1 MIYFNTGYLY
11 LKKNK
16 MKTILVPTD
25 FSANADKACQYAI
38 ALAKDL
44 KAKIILMHAF
54 ETPTSYTNVSLMTI
68 QMDYATIHN
77 LATNKLKN
85 YYKKISKTSGKVEIQ
100 LVVQQ
105 GLASARI
112 QELALEKKV
121 DLIVM
126 GTVGADVVERFLIG
140 SNTTRTIRNA
150 PCMVLAIPPKAK
162 YKGLKKM
169 VYTTDLTAENL
180 NHANALVPLAKN
192 FNAEIIF
199 LNVNN
204 QFIEY
209 DDEDFKQLKTKIK
222 HHIKYPKTSSYICT
236 ELNVVSGIDFFM
248 KNHKADCLVIYTHHR
263 TLLQSAFSYSIAKSL
278 SFHTTVPLLI
288 IHENDHIAFEQIITG
303 KSKKVVLNK
312 K

>member
-1 MIYFNTGYLY
+1 
-11 LKKNK
+11 

-54 ETPTSYTNVSLMTI
+54 ETPTSYTSVTMMTI

-77 LATNKLKN
+77 SAINKLKN
-85 YYKKISKTSGKVEIQ
+85 YYKKISKTAGKIEIQ

-112 QELALEKKV
+112 KELALEKKA

-126 GTVGADVVERFLIG
+126 GTAGAGSVERFLIG

-169 VYTTDLTAENL
+169 VYTTDLTVENL
-180 NHANALVPLAKN
+180 NHANALAPLAKN

-209 DDEDFKQLKTKIK
+209 DDNDLKQLKSKIK
-222 HHIKYPKTSSYICT
+222 HHIRYPKTSSYVCT
-236 ELNVVSGIDFFM
+236 ESNILYGIDYFL
-248 KNHKADCLVIYTHHR
+248 KSHKADCLAVYTHHR
-263 TLLQSAFSYSIAKSL
+263 TFIQSIFGNSVASSL
-278 SFHTTVPLLI
+278 SFHTSIPLLI
-288 IHENDHIAFEQIITG
+288 IHEHDFGFYKQKITG
-303 KSKKVVLNK
+303 NSKKIVLK
-312 K
+312 TSAATHKVTA

>member
-1 MIYFNTGYLY
+1 
-11 LKKNK
+11 

-54 ETPTSYTNVSLMTI
+54 ETPTSYTSVSMMTI
-68 QMDYATIHN
+68 QMDYSTIHN
-77 LATNKLKN
+77 SAISKLKN
-85 YYKKISKTSGKVEIQ
+85 YYKKISKTAGKVEIQ

-112 QELALEKKV
+112 KELALEKKA

-126 GTVGADVVERFLIG
+126 GTAGAGAVTRFLIG

-209 DDEDFKQLKTKIK
+209 DDKDLKQLISKIK
-222 HHIKYPKTSSYICT
+222 HHISYPKTSSYVCT
-236 ELNVVSGIDFFM
+236 ESNVLSGIDYFL
-248 KNHKADCLVIYTHHR
+248 KSHQADCLAVYTHHR
-263 TLLQSAFSYSIAKSL
+263 SLLQSIFSFSVAKSL
-278 SFHTTVPLLI
+278 SFYTTVPLLI
-288 IHENDHIAFEQIITG
+288 IHEHDHIASEQII
-303 KSKKVVLNK
+303 KANQRKLP
-312 K
+312 